1 MPYTPLTLRQDL
13 NDLGISK
20 WDWAGNGPK
29 APIDLQTGK
38 APVQSAADEISDY
51 CWCAYDKAFRAVGD
65 EAIGRVNHLTA
76 AGLYEKVSDIVG
88 KKTLFDQGTE
98 GNLLRMDKWARV
110 VNDSW
115 ILGGV
120 HRGAKFRLTSPRVME
135 NLWNYAIGAP
145 VVTGREIL
153 GLLHFGYQFQQIGPW
168 QVFVMTDRSRATG
181 ASLMEYDRLMA
192 NQGTIGNLLK
202 LVDKSKLPTR

>member
-1 MPYTPLTLRQDL
+1 MPYTADTIRRDL
-13 NDLGISK
+13 NELGVSS

-29 APIDLQTGK
+29 AQIDLRTGK
-38 APVQSAADEISDY
+38 APVHSAAAEIADY
-51 CWCAYDKAFRAVGD
+51 CWCAYEKAFRASGD
-65 EAIGRVNHLTA
+65 EVIGRVNHLNA

-88 KKTLFDQGTE
+88 KKTLFTQDTQ

-120 HRGAKFRLTSPRVME
+120 HREAKFRLTSPRVME

-153 GLLHFGYQFQQIGPW
+153 GLLHFGYELQQIGPW
-168 QVFVMTDRSRATG
+168 QIFVLADRSRTTAAT
-181 ASLMEYDRLMA
+181 LIEYDRLMS
-192 NQGTIGNLLK
+192 NQGTVGNLLK
-202 LVDKSKLPTR
+202 LVDKRKLPTR

>member
-1 MPYTPLTLRQDL
+1 MPYTRMTLRQDL
-13 NDLGISK
+13 NDLGIAA
-20 WDWAGNGPK
+20 WDWGGNGPK

-38 APVQSAADEISDY
+38 APVQNAADEIAEY
-51 CWCAYDKAFRAVGD
+51 CWCAYDKALRAAGD
-65 EAIGRVNHLTA
+65 QVIGRVNQLNA
-76 AGLYEKVSDIVG
+76 AGLYEKVSEIVG
-88 KKTLFDQGTE
+88 KETLFSQGTH

-120 HRGAKFRLTSPRVME
+120 HRGAMFRLTSPRVIE
-135 NLWNYAIGAP
+135 NLWNYSIGAP

-153 GLLHFGYQFQQIGPW
+153 GLLHFGYQLKQIGPW
-168 QVFVMTDRSRATG
+168 QVFVPADPRGAASAT
-181 ASLMEYDRLMA
+181 LVEYDKMMA
-192 NQGTIGNLLK
+192 TKGTVVNLLK

>member
-1 MPYTPLTLRQDL
+1 MPYTPLTMRQDL
-13 NDLGISK
+13 NDLGISS

-29 APIDLQTGK
+29 APINLQTGK
-38 APVQSAADEISDY
+38 APVQNAAEEIADY
-51 CWCAYDKAFRAVGD
+51 CWCAYDKAFRAAGD
-65 EAIGRVNHLTA
+65 QAIGRVNHLNA
-76 AGLYEKVSDIVG
+76 AGLYEKVSEIVG
-88 KKTLFDQGTE
+88 RETLFSRGTQ

-120 HRGAKFRLTSPRVME
+120 HRGAKFRLTSPRVIE

-168 QVFVMTDRSRATG
+168 QVFVPADRSRATS
-181 ASLMEYDRLMA
+181 ASLVQYDKLMTDK
-192 NQGTIGNLLK
+192 GTIGSLLK

>member
-1 MPYTPLTLRQDL
+1 MPYTAQTIRRDL
-13 NDLGISK
+13 SELGVSS
-20 WDWAGNGPK
+20 WDWAGNGPR
-29 APIDLQTGK
+29 AQIDLRTGK
-38 APVQSAADEISDY
+38 APVQSAAAQIGEY
-51 CWCAYDKAFRAVGD
+51 CWCAYDKAFRAAGD
-65 EAIGRVNHLTA
+65 EAVGRVNHLNA

-88 KKTLFDQGTE
+88 KETLFSQGTQ

-153 GLLHFGYQFQQIGPW
+153 GLLHFGYQLQQIGPW
-168 QVFVMTDRSRATG
+168 QVFVLADRSRATP
-181 ASLMEYDRLMA
+181 ANLVEYDRLMSS
-192 NQGTIGNLLK
+192 QGTIANLLK
-202 LVDKSKLPTR
+202 LVDKGKLPTR

>member
-1 MPYTPLTLRQDL
+1 MPYTPQTMRRDL
-13 NDLGISK
+13 NELGISK
-20 WDWAGNGPK
+20 WDWAGSGPK
-29 APIDLQTGK
+29 AQIDPLTGT
-38 APVQSAADEISDY
+38 APVQSAAEEIVEY

-65 EAIGRVNHLTA
+65 QAIGRVNHLHA
-76 AGLYEKVSDIVG
+76 AGLYEKVSEIVE
-88 KKTLFDQGTE
+88 KKTLFSQGTQ
-98 GNLLRMDKWARV
+98 GNLLKMDKWARV

-153 GLLHFGYQFQQIGPW
+153 GLLHFGYEFQQIGPW
-168 QVFVMTDRSRATG
+168 QVFVASDRSRASS
-181 ASLMEYDRLMA
+181 ASLVAYDRLMS
-192 NQGTIGNLLK
+192 NHGTSQNLLK
-202 LVDKSKLPTR
+202 LVDKTKLPRR